1 MVSVGQERMDEL
13 DSDKTV
19 FQEISEGLDEIEL
32 GTQSVLSRAYLSWF
46 GFKGQSQ
53 QSKVRQSISTCTK
66 FLVWTQSF
74 IFVSHITLPLTSNL
88 GMGLGR

>member
-19 FQEISEGLDEIEL
+19 FQEISEGLDDIEL
-32 GTQSVLSRAYLSWF
+32 GTQTVMSRAYLSWF

-53 QSKVRQSISTCTK
+53 QSKVRTGAAMVFAFFMFESMLACSR
-66 FLVWTQSF
+66 FG
-74 IFVSHITLPLTSNL
+74 LT
-88 GMGLGR
+88 

>member
-1 MVSVGQERMDEL
+1 MSVGQERMDEL

-32 GTQSVLSRAYLSWF
+32 GTQSIMSRAYLSWF

-53 QSKVRQSISTCTK
+53 QSKVRLETLGTS
-66 FLVWTQSF
+66 VE
-74 IFVSHITLPLTSNL
+74 FVFRILN
-88 GMGLGR
+88 